1 MGEFCHAYFKRT
13 SLATD
18 NFQRLFYCQKSQ
30 RITFKVT
37 FVANGQLSA
46 LITPGQP
53 ATDNFQR
60 LVRPIQQTK
69 STEVTF

>member
-1 MGEFCHAYFKRT
+1 MGKFYHAYFQRT

-18 NFQRLFYCQKSQ
+18 NFPTPLYSQEKQ

-37 FVANGQLSA
+37 FVANGQLLA
-46 LITPGQP
+46 LITLGWP
-53 ATDNFQR
+53 AMDNFQC
-60 LVRPIQQTK
+60 LVWPIQWTK